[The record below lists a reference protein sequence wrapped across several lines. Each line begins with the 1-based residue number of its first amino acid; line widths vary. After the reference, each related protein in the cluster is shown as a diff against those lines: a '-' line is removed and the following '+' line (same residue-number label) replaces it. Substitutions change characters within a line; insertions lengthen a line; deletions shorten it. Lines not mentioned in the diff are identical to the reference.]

1 MTQQKRLEWDQRAEV
16 SRISLGYGGRRP
28 VNRTK
33 PSDETKWRN
42 RVGVGQ
48 GMEAPPTVFRTTR
61 PTVISD
67 WGQSVSVVPKTYM
80 CVCCYSNYSNSFQQ
94 NQHKAFGVFLLW
106 NVGLE
111 KKYKMS
117 TVRCVQVQYFVNL
130 YMWPA

>member
-1 MTQQKRLEWDQRAEV
+1 MTRQKRLEWDQRAEV

-33 PSDETKWRN
+33 PVTKPSGGGAGNGSPSYCIQNHQGNSD
-42 RVGVGQ
+42 
-48 GMEAPPTVFRTTR
+48 FRLR
-61 PTVISD
+61 SICIC
-67 WGQSVSVVPKTYM
+67 VPQDLYV